1 MAQGTKESVALAG
14 HESDAQDLPSLV
26 EQLAENVTKLLDQ
39 KITLLR
45 VELKEEIAAYLRG
58 AIVITAGAIVAAV
71 GFALANIALAF
82 VVSTLFSGLDWS
94 QPAKYALGFFI
105 TGLGFITSIG
115 NDAATVT
122 RNLRELRHG
131 FELYPPFQKPDIPV
145 KIEVDYKRLVAG
157 KDPDIQ
163 LRAGDVVVVKESFF

>member
-1 MAQGTKESVALAG
+1 MVQGTKESVASAG
-14 HESDAQDLPSLV
+14 HESAAQDLPSLV

-58 AIVITAGAIVAAV
+58 AIVIAAGAIVAAV
-71 GFALANIALAF
+71 GLALANIALAF

-105 TGLGFITSIG
+105 TGLGYLVGLWVQF
-115 NDAATVT
+115 DVRQALAC
-122 RNLRELRHG
+122 RNLTTN
-131 FELYPPFQKPDIPV
+131 
-145 KIEVDYKRLVAG
+145 
-157 KDPDIQ
+157 
-163 LRAGDVVVVKESFF
+163 

>member
-14 HESDAQDLPSLV
+14 PESNEQDLPSLV

-45 VELKEEIAAYLRG
+45 VELKEEMAAYLRG
-58 AIVITAGAIVAAV
+58 AIVIAAGAIVAAV

-82 VVSTLFSGLDWS
+82 VVSTLFASLDWS

-105 TGLGFITSIG
+105 TGLGYLVVSGIVIVITKNRLARLG
-115 NDAATVT
+115 LVPRRT
-122 RNLRELRHG
+122 LHELEKDKDWLQK
-131 FELYPPFQKPDIPV
+131 EL
-145 KIEVDYKRLVAG
+145 
-157 KDPDIQ
+157 
-163 LRAGDVVVVKESFF
+163 

>member
-1 MAQGTKESVALAG
+1 MAQTKERVALAR
-14 HESDAQDLPSLV
+14 ESTEPDLPSLV

-58 AIVITAGAIVAAV
+58 AVVIAAGAIVAAV

-82 VVSTLFSGLDWS
+82 LVSTLFSGLDWS

-105 TGLGFITSIG
+105 TGLGYLVIG
-115 NDAATVT
+115 GIVIVMTKNRLAKLGLVPRRTMH
-122 RNLRELRHG
+122 ELEKDKDWLQK
-131 FELYPPFQKPDIPV
+131 EL
-145 KIEVDYKRLVAG
+145 
-157 KDPDIQ
+157 
-163 LRAGDVVVVKESFF
+163 